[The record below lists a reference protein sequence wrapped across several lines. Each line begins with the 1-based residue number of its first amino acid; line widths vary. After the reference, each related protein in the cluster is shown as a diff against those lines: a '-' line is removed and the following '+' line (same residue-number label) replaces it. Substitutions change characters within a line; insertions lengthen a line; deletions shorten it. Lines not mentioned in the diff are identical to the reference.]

1 MIRRRRALTASYPAA
16 AVDLS
21 KVEPIQRMMFP
32 TELLDL

>member
-16 AVDLS
+16 VVDLS
-21 KVEPIQRMMFP
+21 KVEPIQRMKLL